1 MCKILKKKY
10 TDLTVGEILGW
21 SLGVGAVTLLVEL
34 VSLKGINEVT
44 EDCETAAVNAKT
56 RAQDYLEQADES
68 FRVLKARLHK

>member
-44 EDCETAAVNAKT
+44 EDCKTAAADAKT
-56 RAQDYLEQADES
+56 RAQEMLEEADKS
-68 FRVLKARLHK
+68 FEVLKARLHK

>member
-34 VSLKGINEVT
+34 VSLKGIDEVT
-44 EDCETAAVNAKT
+44 EDCKAAAVNAKT

-68 FRVLKARLHK
+68 FKVLKARLHK

>member
-1 MCKILKKKY
+1 MCKLLKKKY

-44 EDCETAAVNAKT
+44 EDCKTAAVNAKT

>member
-44 EDCETAAVNAKT
+44 EDCKTAAVNAKT

>member
-34 VSLKGINEVT
+34 ISLKGINEVT
-44 EDCETAAVNAKT
+44 DDCKTAAVNAKT
-56 RAQDYLEQADES
+56 RAHDYLDQADES

>member
-34 VSLKGINEVT
+34 ISLKGINEVT
-44 EDCETAAVNAKT
+44 DDCKTAAVNAKT

>member
-21 SLGVGAVTLLVEL
+21 SIGVGAVTLLVEL

-44 EDCETAAVNAKT
+44 EDCKTAAVNAKT
-56 RAQDYLEQADES
+56 RAQDYLEQADKS

>member
-10 TDLTVGEILGW
+10 SDLTVGEILGW

-44 EDCETAAVNAKT
+44 EDCKTAAVTAKT

>member
-1 MCKILKKKY
+1 MCKILRKKY

-44 EDCETAAVNAKT
+44 EDCKTAAVNAKT

>member
-21 SLGVGAVTLLVEL
+21 SIGVGAVTLLVEL
-34 VSLKGINEVT
+34 VSLKGVNEVT
-44 EDCETAAVNAKT
+44 EDCKTAAVNAKT
-56 RAQDYLEQADES
+56 RAQDYLEQADET

>member
-10 TDLTVGEILGW
+10 TDLTVGEIHGW

-44 EDCETAAVNAKT
+44 EDCKTAAVNAKT
-56 RAQDYLEQADES
+56 RAQDYLEQADET

>member
-44 EDCETAAVNAKT
+44 EDCKAAAVNAKT

-68 FRVLKARLHK
+68 FKVLKARLHK